1 MKRLLKRNDTVR
13 ETLYTDLAAGRARK
27 LHLAIGEALESLAP
41 QLVQGLAFHFVKARE
56 VERGLRYAQAAGEHA
71 LRRAHA
77 PVEAVAYFQQAMELI
92 ATHPDDPRTAHL
104 LIALGDA
111 QTRVGDFSSA
121 TTSFHRAADAAQR
134 DENLPL
140 AADAWR
146 RIGSVR
152 WHQEQLLEARIA
164 FERALEFHG
173 DTDGLGTAE
182 TLLQLA
188 DLMALSLGQ
197 HADAE
202 RCATRALA
210 MVRRLGDDRLAALA
224 NRAMGSVRFR
234 ANRLAEGRVFLEDAL
249 TLALRQDDAA
259 LAAEICGHLA
269 SAAGFAG
276 DLTRSREVTLL
287 RRELA
292 HRTDDPFLLRH
303 VAIWLGVLAVFQGRW
318 AEVESHL
325 AEAAPDVE
333 RVDSPEPRAFLH
345 VLRGL
350 LAYYTGRLNAALVEF
365 QATQTTIRTLGRD
378 AGLWFNGW
386 TGMVLIELGRAAE
399 AAASFLELRH
409 PADRREAHDSV
420 NAYAYSQLIHGYHA
434 LGERQQAAECYERLI
449 PFEGQ
454 VQCFVVD
461 RALGVG
467 AVCRGDADAAL
478 RHLQQAVTLAE
489 RADLR
494 PELALAY
501 LQLGLLRRHL
511 GQEALAVE
519 SITRGERL
527 ASELGMDHLARA
539 VLERGLPTTSAPPS
553 LLSARQLDVLRLVA
567 LGRTNR
573 EIAEALVLTEGTAAN
588 HLTSVFS
595 RIGADNRAAAVAYAV
610 RHGLA

>member
-1 MKRLLKRNDTVR
+1 M
-13 ETLYTDLAAGRARK
+13 
-27 LHLAIGEALESLAP
+27 
-41 QLVQGLAFHFVKARE
+41 
-56 VERGLRYAQAAGEHA
+56 
-71 LRRAHA
+71 
-77 PVEAVAYFQQAMELI
+77 
-92 ATHPDDPRTAHL
+92 
-104 LIALGDA
+104 
-111 QTRVGDFSSA
+111 
-121 TTSFHRAADAAQR
+121 
-134 DENLPL
+134 
-140 AADAWR
+140 
-146 RIGSVR
+146 GSVCWR
-152 WHQEQLLEARIA
+152 EEQLLEARIA
-164 FERALEFHG
+164 FERALEFYG
-173 DTDGLGTAE
+173 DADGLGTAE

-210 MVRRLGDDRLAALA
+210 IVRRLDDDRLAALA

-287 RRELA
+287 RRDLA
-292 HRTDDPFLLRH
+292 HRTDDPFLLRY

-365 QATQTTIRTLGRD
+365 QAAQTTIRTLGRD

-386 TGMVLIELGRAAE
+386 TGMVLIELSRAPE
-399 AAASFLELRH
+399 AAASFLELRQ

-434 LGERQQAAECYERLI
+434 LGERQQAAECYERLL

-467 AVCRGDADAAL
+467 AVCRGDANAAL
-478 RHLQQAVTLAE
+478 RHLQQVVTLAE
-489 RADLR
+489 QADLR

-511 GQEALAVE
+511 GQGALAVE
-519 SITRGERL
+519 SITRGERF

-539 VLERGLPTTSAPPS
+539 VLERGLLTTSARPN

-567 LGRTNR
+567 LGPR
-573 EIAEALVLTEGTAAN
+573 IAK
-588 HLTSVFS
+588 SPK
-595 RIGADNRAAAVAYAV
+595 RWC
-610 RHGLA
+610 